1 MNLRLSPELR
11 RRSVAPLL
19 AAALAVGY
27 VFVLA
32 PLSRR
37 AESLDG
43 PLQQSW
49 RKLTVT
55 LGQTNATRVDFT
67 AITNQLAETRRAI
80 AALESARQRA
90 LARIQPGETL
100 RARLQQPFQLVDYD
114 NEVGERA
121 AALTRL
127 AREHNVALDPAVFA
141 GFPRQTA
148 DVREPNLLWAEL
160 EFIDQLL
167 RAAIQ
172 ARLTAIHSVSTLS
185 PLTNAPP
192 TNGLPSLAE
201 LPVQLELS
209 GPAPHLARFLQTL
222 PRRGEELIAA
232 GHTNTPPDKPALF
245 IERLLVRK
253 QSPDRRDE
261 VRATLRAV
269 GFVLRQ
275 TAP

>member
-11 RRSVAPLL
+11 RRSVVPLL
-19 AAALAVGY
+19 AAMLAAGY
-27 VFVLA
+27 FLALA

-37 AESLDG
+37 AAALDV

-49 RKLTVT
+49 RKLTLA
-55 LGQTNATRVDFT
+55 LGQTNAVRVDFT

-100 RARLQQPFQLVDYD
+100 RTRLSQPFQLVDYD
-114 NEVGERA
+114 NEVGQRA

-127 AREHNVALDPAVFA
+127 AREHNVALEPSVFA

-148 DVREPNLLWAEL
+148 DIREPNLLWAEL
-160 EFIDQLL
+160 DFIDQLL
-167 RAAIQ
+167 RMAIQ
-172 ARLTAIHSVSTLS
+172 ARVTAIHSVSTLAA
-185 PLTNAPP
+185 LTNAPP
-192 TNGLPSLAE
+192 TNGLAALAE

-209 GPAPHLARFLQTL
+209 GPAPNVARFLQTL
-222 PRRGEELIAA
+222 PQRGEELIAA
-232 GHTNTPPDKPALF
+232 GQTNAPADKPALF
-245 IERLLVRK
+245 IERLVLRK
-253 QSPDRRDE
+253 QSPERRDE

-269 GFVLRQ
+269 GLVLRE
-275 TAP
+275 TSP